1 MIEQEMMSPAG
12 SVVIVANPS
21 HRAAMSRLAPTA
33 STKGSLSL
41 KVTQTDN
48 EAETELRVEGVL
60 DALTA
65 SDLRSIVEAVVTSDR
80 LRVTLDLARLRLID
94 SSGVGAIVSLY
105 KRVRAKG
112 GSVVVVG
119 LRDQPLTVFRLLR
132 LDHVFSV

>member
-1 MIEQEMMSPAG
+1 MEQEMMSPAG
-12 SVVIVANPS
+12 SVVVVAAPS
-21 HRAAMSRLAPTA
+21 HHPAISRGTSPST
-33 STKGSLSL
+33 TKGSLSL

-65 SDLRSIVEAVVTSDR
+65 SDMRSVVDAVVTSNR
-80 LRVTLDLARLRLID
+80 LRVKLDLARLRLID
-94 SSGVGAIVSLY
+94 SSGVGALVSLY

-132 LDHVFSV
+132 LDHVFSA